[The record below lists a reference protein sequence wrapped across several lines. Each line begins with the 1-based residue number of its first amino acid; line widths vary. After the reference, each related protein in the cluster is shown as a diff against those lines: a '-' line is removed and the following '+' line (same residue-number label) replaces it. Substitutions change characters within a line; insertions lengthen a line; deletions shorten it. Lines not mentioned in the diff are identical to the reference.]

1 MTQSTTIISGY
12 LVELDT
18 TGETTECFVDFN
30 DRGTHYSASLAAL
43 DATGELEDRAGR
55 PRRVPAS
62 TIERI
67 TSWAVERG
75 Y

>member
-1 MTQSTTIISGY
+1 MQATTTISGY

-18 TGETTECFVDFN
+18 EGETTKCFVDFN
-30 DRGTHYSASLAAL
+30 DRGTHYNASLAAL
-43 DATGELEDRAGR
+43 DATGELEDAHGR

-67 TSWAVERG
+67 MNWALERG